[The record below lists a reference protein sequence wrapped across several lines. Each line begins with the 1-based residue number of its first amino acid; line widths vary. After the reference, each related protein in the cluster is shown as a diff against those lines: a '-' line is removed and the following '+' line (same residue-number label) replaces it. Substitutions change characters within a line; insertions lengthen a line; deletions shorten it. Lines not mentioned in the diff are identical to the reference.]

1 MSVESNAAKLL
12 RAILPVAVLLLG
24 AGSLFVFGQ
33 RAEPETRETSDLVET
48 VVETQSAELVEKP
61 FPIVVDGEAVS
72 YRRVTISAEVDGRV
86 INLPESSRGGYF
98 VNEGDLLLEIDP
110 TDYQIAVDRLT
121 AQVQQAAFDLEALA
135 VDIEGTQAMVKL
147 ADEQLRILQR
157 DLNRATQLFARNA
170 GSEREVDTA
179 RQAELAARN
188 SRQTLQNQLAAYR
201 KRQSTLTAA
210 KEIAETQ
217 LRQAQAD
224 LKRTKIFAPV
234 SGTVVGELI
243 NEGEFV
249 RMGDPLIR
257 ISESARMEVKCNLR
271 IPELKW
277 VWLQHNSRKSP
288 SEPTVG
294 QRLEL
299 PEAPVEVVFEVDGI
313 RVVWDG
319 VLSRY
324 EGVGLDTRTRTVP
337 CRVLVEHPEA
347 SRIEAGLDQIRRTV
361 VTPPALL
368 SGMYVTVRIP
378 ITSPL
383 PLLKLPISAYR
394 PGGFVWVVREGKLE
408 ILDVQL
414 ARTME
419 DYVLVEQREDG
430 LQDGDA
436 VVVSPLA
443 SVSDGMQVRILNSSS
458 DQPKTIANATAPP
471 HAG

>member
-1 MSVESNAAKLL
+1 MSIESTKWLKAV
-12 RAILPVAVLLLG
+12 LPVLVLLLG

-33 RAEPETRETSDLVET
+33 RPEPETRDSNERTATAVET
-48 VVETQSAELVEKP
+48 RPAEPVEKP
-61 FPIVVDGEAVS
+61 FPITVDGEAVS
-72 YRRVTISAEVDGRV
+72 YRSIKISAEVDGRV
-86 INLPESSRGGYF
+86 TNLPERSRGGHF

-110 TDYQIAVDRLT
+110 TDYQIAVERLT
-121 AQVQQAAFDLEALA
+121 AQLQQATHDLEAVA
-135 VDIEGTQAMVKL
+135 VDIEGTQAMLEL
-147 ADEQLRILQR
+147 ADEELTILQR
-157 DLNRATQLFARNA
+157 DLSRARQLYSRNA
-170 GSEREVDTA
+170 SSEREVDSA

-188 SRQTLQNQLAAYR
+188 SRQTLQNQLASLR
-201 KRQSTLTAA
+201 KKAATLTAA
-210 KEIAETQ
+210 KEIAKTQ

-224 LKRTKIFAPV
+224 LKRTKITAPV

-249 RMGDPLIR
+249 RVGDPLIR

-277 VWLQHNSRKSP
+277 IWLQHRAATAVP
-288 SEPTVG
+288 DQTVG

-299 PEAPVEVVFEVDGI
+299 PRVPVEVVFEIDGI

-324 EGVGLDTRTRTVP
+324 EGIGLDTRTRTVP
-337 CRVLVEHPEA
+337 CRVLVAHPEA
-347 SRIEAGLDQIRRTV
+347 SRIEKGLDELRQSV

-394 PGGFVWVVREGKLE
+394 PGGFVWVVRDGKLK
-408 ILDVQL
+408 ILDVEL
-414 ARTME
+414 ARTTAKH
-419 DYVLVEQREDG
+419 VLVEQRENG
-430 LQDGDA
+430 LQAGDQ
-436 VVVSPLA
+436 VVISPLA
-443 SVSDGMQVRILNSSS
+443 SVTDGLAVKVLN
-458 DQPKTIANATAPP
+458 APEQSL
-471 HAG
+471 

>member
-1 MSVESNAAKLL
+1 MSVESSTRWVKAV
-12 RAILPVAVLLLG
+12 LPVLVLLLG
-24 AGSLFVFGQ
+24 AGSLIVFGQ
-33 RAEPETRETSDLVET
+33 RPEPETRESNEQTTTAVET
-48 VVETQSAELVEKP
+48 HPAEPVEKP
-61 FPIVVDGEAVS
+61 FPITVDGEAVS
-72 YRRVTISAEVDGRV
+72 YRSIKISAEVDGRV
-86 INLPESSRGGYF
+86 TNLPERSRGGHF
-98 VNEGDLLLEIDP
+98 VNEGDLLLEIDS

-121 AQVQQAAFDLEALA
+121 AQLQQATHDLEAVA
-135 VDIEGTQAMVKL
+135 VDIDGTQAMVKL
-147 ADEQLRILQR
+147 ADEELAILQR
-157 DLNRATQLFARNA
+157 DLGRARQLYSRSAS
-170 GSEREVDTA
+170 SEREVDSA

-188 SRQTLQNQLAAYR
+188 SRQTLQNQLASLR
-201 KRQSTLTAA
+201 KKESTLTAA

-217 LRQAQAD
+217 LRQAKAD
-224 LKRTKIFAPV
+224 LQRTKITAPV

-277 VWLQHNSRKSP
+277 VWLQHRAATAVSTQSIGN
-288 SEPTVG
+288 
-294 QRLEL
+294 RLEL
-299 PEAPVEVVFEVDGI
+299 PRVPVEVVFEVDGI

-347 SRIEAGLDQIRRTV
+347 SRIEKGLDELRQSV

-394 PGGFVWVVREGKLE
+394 PGGFVWVVRDGKLK
-408 ILDVQL
+408 ILDVEL
-414 ARTME
+414 ARTTE
-419 DYVLVEQREDG
+419 NHVLVEQRDKG
-430 LQDGDA
+430 LVPGDQ
-436 VVVSPLA
+436 VVISPLA
-443 SVSDGMQVRILNSSS
+443 SVTDGLPVNVLNSSDES
-458 DQPKTIANATAPP
+458 K
-471 HAG
+471 